1 MRMMFRSVAA
11 ESFHPAQ
18 VIFMN
23 TELWLLAQDEKIE
36 TLVEAFVIGERLKL
50 RRFASVSEVLNMDEP
65 DGGLIFVIDGSGQNI
80 NFRQIVKRF
89 KKNFIN
95 FEIIVFDSS
104 IDGRSIEDNPENE
117 VDLLLPISID
127 LEEFMLRASH
137 LVSVRRVKSSAG
149 IVGRSAALREVIDT
163 IIRAAPTEVSILI
176 EGESGSGKELVAKA
190 VHLRS
195 NRRSKGFEAV
205 NCGAMAEGVLESE
218 LFGHERGSFTG
229 AVSRRIGLFERAD
242 RGTLFLDEVGEMS
255 LTMQV
260 RFLRVI
266 ETGEYM
272 RVGGNEKLMTD
283 VRIIAA
289 TNREL
294 ETSVAG
300 GDFRKDLYYR
310 LKVVQIR
317 IPPLRARQT
326 DIPLLVRHFL
336 IQSSGR
342 HNRRVLSI
350 DKAAM
355 TLMTTYAWPGNVR
368 ELANVI
374 DNIVVM
380 STGDRISVSDIETRL
395 VDGAA
400 SQSFPDLP
408 VHVELTRDQL
418 ERELIIKSLL
428 SLHNDVQ
435 EILSLVRQEGSPSG
449 GKWRRWE
456 EVVDANE
463 DNRPGLDDMEKEAI
477 REALLINGGNRKKA
491 AKQLGLSERTL
502 YRRLK
507 GYGLS

>member
-1 MRMMFRSVAA
+1 
-11 ESFHPAQ
+11 
-18 VIFMN
+18 MN
-23 TELWLLAQDEKIE
+23 TELWLLARNEKIE
-36 TLVEAFVIGERLKL
+36 DLVEALVIGERLRL
-50 RRFASVSEVLNMDEP
+50 RRFDSVSELLNMDEP
-65 DGGLIFVIDGSGQNI
+65 DGGLILVIDGTGSSI
-80 NFRQIVKRF
+80 NFQQIVTRF
-89 KKNFIN
+89 EKNFIN
-95 FEIIVFDSS
+95 FEVIVFDSG
-104 IDGRSIEDNPENE
+104 IDERHIEDNA
-117 VDLLLPISID
+117 VDGIDLLVPVTID
-127 LEEFMLRASH
+127 LEDFLLRAAH
-137 LVSVRRVKSSAG
+137 LVNVRRVKSSAG

-218 LFGHERGSFTG
+218 LFGHEKGSFTG

-260 RFLRVI
+260 RFLRVLEI
-266 ETGEYM
+266 GEYM
-272 RVGGNEKLMTD
+272 RVGGNEKLTTD

-300 GDFRKDLYYR
+300 GGFRKDLYYR

-317 IPPLRARQT
+317 IPPLRARQP
-326 DIPLLVRHFL
+326 DIPFLARHFL
-336 IQSSGR
+336 IQSSSR

-355 TLMTTYAWPGNVR
+355 NLMRTYAWPGNVR

-380 STGDRISVSDIETRL
+380 STGERITLSDIETRL
-395 VDGAA
+395 VDSTT

-408 VHVELTRDQL
+408 VHVEKTRDQM
-418 ERELIIKSLL
+418 ERELIINSLL
-428 SLHNDVQ
+428 SLHNDVR
-435 EILSLVRQEGSPSG
+435 EILRMVRDDGSQSG
-449 GKWRRWE
+449 SKWRRWE
-456 EVVDANE
+456 EVVDASE
-463 DNRPGLDDMEKEAI
+463 DNRPGLDDIEKEAI
-477 REALLINGGNRKKA
+477 REALLLNGGNRKKA
-491 AKQLGLSERTL
+491 ARQLGLSERTL